1 MAEAL
6 IDARAVVVAYAAR
19 RQFLSTAAPARPVL
33 HGVDLTIARGETVG
47 IVGESGSGKTTL
59 GRALIGLLRPVSGSI
74 HFDGSEITD
83 LTEAAMRPLRRRMQ
97 MIFQDP
103 MSSLNPR
110 RTIGRTLTAP
120 LLLHGLV
127 DDRAAA
133 RRRVEKTLER
143 VGLPASVLARY
154 PHELSGGQRQRVGIA
169 RAVVL
174 APDFVL
180 ADEIVSGLDVSTQA
194 QVLKL
199 LGELKREMNL
209 SMALISHDLSVVRAV
224 CDRVY
229 VLSQGR
235 VVEQGRCDLV
245 FDHPQDAYTRT
256 LLDAIPLPVIDP
268 TWLDRQ
274 SPGASA

>member
-19 RQFLSTAAPARPVL
+19 RQFLGQAAPAAPVL
-33 HGVDLTIARGETVG
+33 HDVDLTIARGETVG

-74 HFDGSEITD
+74 HVDGYEITD
-83 LTEAAMRPLRRRMQ
+83 LSESAMRPLRRRMQ

-110 RTIGRTLTAP
+110 RTIAHTLTAP

-127 DDRAAA
+127 DDGAAA

-143 VGLPASVLARY
+143 VGLPANVLERY

-199 LGELKREMNL
+199 LAELKREMNL

-235 VVEQGRCDLV
+235 VVEQGRCDVV

-274 SPGASA
+274 PRGATA